1 MASKEA
7 GAATQA
13 PVAASE
19 APTSGTATTAAA
31 PVPVHPASPEPHI
44 EAAAQAQ
51 EQQQRE
57 AAAPTGT
64 TTTLAPPVQSKTPA
78 ATAGSPTLASRF
90 RSLVHSIKQA
100 PARLYAALT
109 NRETT
114 VQGVKETA
122 KATAPATAAATSAGA
137 TTSPSVKAAAEEQH
151 TAQQGVGAGAQG
163 ASTVTEVAD
172 RPARTEGE
180 PEVLLKHAQQM
191 QELEDRA
198 AAAPVAA
205 TSRDVAKA

>member
-1 MASKEA
+1 MASKAA

-19 APTSGTATTAAA
+19 APTSGIATTAAA
-31 PVPVHPASPEPHI
+31 PVPVHPASPEPLI
-44 EAAAQAQ
+44 EATAQ
-51 EQQQRE
+51 EQQQHE
-57 AAAPTGT
+57 AAAPAGT

-114 VQGVKETA
+114 AQGVKETA
-122 KATAPATAAATSAGA
+122 KATAPATAGATSAGA
-137 TTSPSVKAAAEEQH
+137 TTTSPSVKAAAEQH

-163 ASTVTEVAD
+163 ASMVTDVAD

-205 TSRDVAKA
+205 TSRNVAKA